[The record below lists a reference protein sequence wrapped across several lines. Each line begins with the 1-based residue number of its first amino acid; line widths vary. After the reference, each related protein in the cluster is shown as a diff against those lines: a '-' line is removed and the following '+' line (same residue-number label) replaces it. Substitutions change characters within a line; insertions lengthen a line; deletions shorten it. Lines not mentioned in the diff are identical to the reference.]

1 MEIKRFSE
9 KQKVNKT
16 VVICYGILVVI
27 LFAAYILELVKGNR
41 TLPYILLFDALLVI
55 PFIITAL
62 IYLKDKESNLIKH
75 FTSCGYGA
83 LYVFVLL
90 TSVTKISF
98 VYIIP
103 MLIFITLY
111 RDWKYNLRVGCVVT
125 LANIIFMVYY
135 LQNISREAKDIT
147 EFEIMI
153 AVILLVIAFSV
164 VTSKV
169 LLAIDNQAI
178 DILKEKEAIQSETY
192 NKVINVSA
200 KLCDSIEQISRE
212 SKEVGER
219 AVASK
224 VSVDEIVTGTSQTAE
239 NIQKQ
244 MEMTGNIQ
252 FLIEGVTELSEGAL
266 RECENSTDSI
276 NQGIG
281 SMRNLTANS
290 EEMQSS
296 NQQVVASMVT
306 LQEKARA
313 AGDIVSIISDIAE
326 QTNLL
331 ALNASIEAAR
341 AGASGKGF
349 AVVADEIR
357 QLADQT
363 RNATDDIKQIIV
375 ELDNETRNTSSS
387 VAAMKEIT
395 DRQIENITDVNAKF
409 NLLDISIKALAD
421 SVKSQAVQMESIK
434 DANREVSDSI
444 EHISAFSE
452 ELMANSESTKEK
464 SEESYNGTM
473 KINELLDKVSSDI
486 EELNECT
493 HN

>member
-1 MEIKRFSE
+1 
-9 KQKVNKT
+9 
-16 VVICYGILVVI
+16 
-27 LFAAYILELVKGNR
+27 
-41 TLPYILLFDALLVI
+41 
-55 PFIITAL
+55 
-62 IYLKDKESNLIKH
+62 
-75 FTSCGYGA
+75 
-83 LYVFVLL
+83 
-90 TSVTKISF
+90 
-98 VYIIP
+98 
-103 MLIFITLY
+103 
-111 RDWKYNLRVGCVVT
+111 
-125 LANIIFMVYY
+125 
-135 LQNISREAKDIT
+135 
-147 EFEIMI
+147 
-153 AVILLVIAFSV
+153 
-164 VTSKV
+164 
-169 LLAIDNQAI
+169 
-178 DILKEKEAIQSETY
+178 
-192 NKVINVSA
+192 
-200 KLCDSIEQISRE
+200 
-212 SKEVGER
+212 
-219 AVASK
+219 
-224 VSVDEIVTGTSQTAE
+224 
-239 NIQKQ
+239 

-266 RECENSTDSI
+266 RECENSTYSI
-276 NQGIG
+276 NQGIE

-290 EEMQSS
+290 EEMQNS
-296 NQQVVASMVT
+296 NQQVVDSMVT

-313 AGDIVSIISDIAE
+313 AQDIVSIISDIAE

-387 VAAMKEIT
+387 VATMKEIT

-409 NLLDISIKALAD
+409 NLLDVSIKALAD

-452 ELMANSESTKEK
+452 ELTANSESTKEK

-473 KINELLDKVSSDI
+473 KINELLDKVS
-486 EELNECT
+486 
-493 HN
+493 